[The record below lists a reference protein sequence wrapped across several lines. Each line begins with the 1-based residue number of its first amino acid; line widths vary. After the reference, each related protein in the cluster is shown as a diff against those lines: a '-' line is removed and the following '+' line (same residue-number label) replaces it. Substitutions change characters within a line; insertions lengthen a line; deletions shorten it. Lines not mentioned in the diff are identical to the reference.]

1 MSCPYGRIAGE
12 TMTDWQRV
20 LLHFA
25 NDVEE
30 HFDTL
35 KTRLWRRMGWMGPAQ
50 IDPYMGF
57 GTTETLYLKGRVLED
72 KGITNPAD
80 NDTIWLNLLNMY
92 KRYNSHEIPGA
103 HLRATVGDSIVELE
117 TDSEGFFELR
127 HPTPVSFTP
136 DHLWHDIPLEVT
148 RFPGE
153 RQPEGVRAAGQV
165 LIPPPG
171 AEFGVISDIDD
182 TVVHTDA
189 TSLIKMARNVFL
201 NNAHTRLP
209 FEGVAAFYQALQE
222 GTKGALNPL
231 FYVTSS
237 SWNIYDLLVD
247 FFQVRGIPLGPLFM
261 VDLGLTDDYF
271 ISPSHKQH
279 KLKHMQMVL
288 DAYPRLPFILIG
300 DSGQRDPE
308 IYLEIAQTYPGR
320 IPTVYIRDVADD
332 RRDAQ
337 VAGYIETAAK
347 IGTEM
352 LLVQDTAAASLH
364 ATHQGYILPETL
376 PDISQD
382 REQDKQAPD
391 HPIEKLLDS
400 KSV

>member
-1 MSCPYGRIAGE
+1 
-12 TMTDWQRV
+12 MTDWQQV
-20 LLHFA
+20 MLHFA
-25 NDVEE
+25 NNVEE
-30 HFDTL
+30 YFDTL
-35 KTRLWRRMGWMGPAQ
+35 KTRLFQRMGWMGPAQ
-50 IDPYMGF
+50 IVPYMGF
-57 GTTETLYLKGRVLED
+57 GTTETFYLKGRVLED
-72 KGITNPAD
+72 KGITSARD

-92 KRYNSHEIPGA
+92 RRYNSHEIPGA
-103 HLRATVGDSIVELE
+103 RLRATVGDEVVELE
-117 TDSEGFFELR
+117 TDAEGFFELR
-127 HPTPVSFTP
+127 HPTPASFTP

-153 RQPEGVRAAGQV
+153 RHPENVRAAGQV

-171 AEFGVISDIDD
+171 VEFGVISDIDD

-189 TSLIKMARNVFL
+189 AHLLKMARNVFL
-201 NNAHTRLP
+201 NNARTRLP
-209 FEGVAAFYQALQE
+209 FEGVAAFYQALQK
-222 GTKGALNPL
+222 GTKGGLNPL

-237 SWNIYDLLVD
+237 SWNIYDLMVD

-271 ISPSHKQH
+271 ISPSHRQH
-279 KLKHMQMVL
+279 KLAYIHTVL
-288 DAYPRLPFILIG
+288 DTYPHLPFILIG

-308 IYLEIAQTYPGR
+308 IYLEVVNAYPGR

-337 VAGYIETAAK
+337 VAGYIKAAADA
-347 IGTEM
+347 GTDM

-364 ATHQGYILPETL
+364 ATQKGYILPETL

-382 REQDKQAPD
+382 RQQDQQAPD
-391 HPIEKLLDS
+391 NPIEKLLDP